1 MEGRCG
7 TRYYFPRDAPPF
19 SVTYGGYSSG
29 GRRQPRHVIS
39 SDGRFKDAH
48 ETYGP
53 LVTIF
58 HDRGVSLDFLLRQ
71 RDVFEKCPVKCTAPK
86 SRRRRKQTDLLGRR
100 NRMGKRDIASQL
112 VLSQGFWSRTH
123 NLRIIILVL
132 WKFIVLIVLMMYN
145 IIHSK
150 LTITEKAYCKR
161 GYNFHF

>member
-7 TRYYFPRDAPPF
+7 TRYYFPPDAPPF

-100 NRMGKRDIASQL
+100 NRMGKRDIAARS
-112 VLSQGFWSRTH
+112 FSR
-123 NLRIIILVL
+123 ILISNAQFTNYYTCSV
-132 WKFIVLIVLMMYN
+132 KI
-145 IIHSK
+145 
-150 LTITEKAYCKR
+150 YCS
-161 GYNFHF
+161 YCINDV